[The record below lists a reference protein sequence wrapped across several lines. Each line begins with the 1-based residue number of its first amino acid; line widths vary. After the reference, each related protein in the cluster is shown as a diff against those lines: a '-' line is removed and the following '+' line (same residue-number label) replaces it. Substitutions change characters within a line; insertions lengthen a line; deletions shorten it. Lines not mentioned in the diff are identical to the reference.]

1 MASNYLVAPKDVF
14 STIEKLMLRDGFDIV
29 IDMEKSKGSHVIDS
43 ATGTDWLD
51 FYTSSPRPPSV

>member
-29 IDMEKSKGSHVIDS
+29 IGHGEI
-43 ATGTDWLD
+43 
-51 FYTSSPRPPSV
+51 